1 MERCH
6 RTTRHNVLVFAARGR
21 AVKRE
26 RLGNYVGGLERKL
39 DDQDGSTAAYLGFVE
54 GERLDAMVR
63 SDRLGFEIDEDE
75 DDLFEG
81 SKSLSSIRDG
91 ALDAVREDL
100 GAVLGKIRER
110 KEEAVHQYV
119 AEQAPE
125 YRRLVKTQKDRVL
138 EALPANPK
146 KREIEA
152 ALGRVLLERQA
163 DLKEEGKALLAFEP
177 ETDTLEKYKQ
187 QMEGVLAKF
196 EDLDQTA
203 LAQHVIHRRIV
214 LNLLDQALSR
224 DDDTGRYQLEAVVH
238 RLIHPMRKGSDEV
251 EFEEQNLWV
260 LDDRLTYHEFLELDK
275 GTAGERAHGERLAH
289 KARPASRIQPHS
301 YVPGRQKSDHFICR
315 GGVQAVGPAKPGTQ
329 SAFPGL

>member
-1 MERCH
+1 VCKQRDAPYRVVPRPFKVDDDDFTSAEA
-6 RTTRHNVLVFAARGR
+6 RHNVLVFAARAR

-26 RLGNYVGGLERKL
+26 RFGNYVGGLERKL
-39 DDQDGSTAAYLGFVE
+39 DNQDGSTAAYFGFVE
-54 GERLDAMVR
+54 GERLDATVR

-81 SKSLSSIRDG
+81 SKSLSLIRDG

-100 GAVLGKIRER
+100 GAVLGKIRAR

-146 KREIEA
+146 KREIDA

-187 QMEGVLAKF
+187 QMEGFYRQVRRPRSNRPCPTR
-196 EDLDQTA
+196 DQPA
-203 LAQHVIHRRIV
+203 DRPEPSRPGIV
-214 LNLLDQALSR
+214 
-224 DDDTGRYQLEAVVH
+224 
-238 RLIHPMRKGSDEV
+238 
-251 EFEEQNLWV
+251 
-260 LDDRLTYHEFLELDK
+260 
-275 GTAGERAHGERLAH
+275 AG
-289 KARPASRIQPHS
+289 
-301 YVPGRQKSDHFICR
+301 
-315 GGVQAVGPAKPGTQ
+315 
-329 SAFPGL
+329 